1 MLKHKPDSSKT
12 TSTKLVRNKRANEE
26 LMSEERIIKYA
37 EAVLAVA
44 SAENDGTEVEDEL
57 FRFARAVEGS
67 DNLRLTLSD
76 AKIPAARRQQIVED
90 LIGDQATST
99 TTALI
104 SMLVA
109 AGRGGDI
116 QRIADQVVELG
127 AASRAKAVAEVYS
140 VIELTDDQQIRLASS
155 LKSATGKDVE
165 IKVIIDETVMGG
177 LLVQI
182 EDEVIDGTVRT
193 RLKQLREAF

>member
-1 MLKHKPDSSKT
+1 MEVTGKFYL
-12 TSTKLVRNKRANEE
+12 
-26 LMSEERIIKYA
+26 RIAFLPIY
-37 EAVLAVA
+37 
-44 SAENDGTEVEDEL
+44 
-57 FRFARAVEGS
+57 
-67 DNLRLTLSD
+67 LRR
-76 AKIPAARRQQIVED
+76 K
-90 LIGDQATST
+90 
-99 TTALI
+99 
-104 SMLVA
+104 
-109 AGRGGDI
+109 RGGDI

-140 VIELTDDQQIRLASS
+140 VIELTQDQQTRLASS

-165 IKVIIDETVMGG
+165 IKIIIDETVMGG